1 VPSSIAYELARLNTD
16 IEQLKAEKAQL
27 EAENDRLRE
36 LLAAK
41 HESLLAGEAF
51 AVVPGR

>member
-1 VPSSIAYELARLNTD
+1 MPSAIAYEFARLNTE
-16 IEQLKAEKAQL
+16 IEQLKTEKAQL

-36 LLAAK
+36 LLSAK

-51 AVVPGR
+51 AVAPGR